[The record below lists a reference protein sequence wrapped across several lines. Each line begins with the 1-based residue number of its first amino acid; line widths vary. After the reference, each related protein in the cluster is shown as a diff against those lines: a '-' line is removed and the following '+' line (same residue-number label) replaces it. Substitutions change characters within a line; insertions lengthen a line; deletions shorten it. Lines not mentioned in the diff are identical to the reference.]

1 MLAAQSD
8 GSASSPRAACRPN
21 LGQHGPNVGVEGAEL
36 DRGRALQHLAAIPR
50 PKRLDR
56 LPHPPRKPA
65 QPSPSRPP
73 SASALR
79 HTARRM
85 RRRRRRRRVPT
96 R

>member
-56 LPHPPRKPA
+56 LPHPPREPLLLYA
-65 QPSPSRPP
+65 EQPGLTTS
-73 SASALR
+73 LQ
-79 HTARRM
+79 TK
-85 RRRRRRRRVPT
+85 
-96 R
+96 